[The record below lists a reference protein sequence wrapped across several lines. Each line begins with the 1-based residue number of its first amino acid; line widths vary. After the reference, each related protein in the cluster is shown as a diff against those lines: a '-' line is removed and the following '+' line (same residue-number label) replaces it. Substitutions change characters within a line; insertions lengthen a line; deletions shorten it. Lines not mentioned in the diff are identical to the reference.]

1 MMEYKMKQLI
11 NNLEYVEKL
20 TEEGREQIKKYV
32 KDMEENRDELIEA
45 LSQAINN
52 YTSISAKIGELRTNI
67 EDRITVINTT
77 YLGENSTR
85 YSESVITEMTARKQ
99 TYESVLLMIDR
110 ILDNE

>member
-20 TEEGREQIKKYV
+20 TEEGREQMKKYV
-32 KDMEENRDELIEA
+32 KDIEENRDELIES
-45 LSQAINN
+45 LGQAVNT
-52 YTSISAKIGELRTNI
+52 YTGISAKIGELRTNI

-99 TYESVLLMIDR
+99 TYENILMMLDK
-110 ILDNE
+110 LVDNE

>member
-20 TEEGREQIKKYV
+20 TDEGREQIKKYV
-32 KDMEENRDELIEA
+32 KDMEENRDELIES
-45 LSQAINN
+45 LGQAVNT
-52 YTSISAKIGELRTNI
+52 YTGISAKIGELRTNI

-77 YLGENSTR
+77 YLGENSTK
-85 YSESVITEMTARKQ
+85 YDDSIVTEMTARKQ

-110 ILDNE
+110 TFDNE